1 MTLLGSSAPA
11 EKETLAATFNTLA
24 PHYDVYRSAP
34 TYPQW
39 LAGLLELVAEHGLN
53 GGLALD
59 VGCGT
64 GDSLEALIAAG
75 FSVSG
80 VDTSPGMLECARAR
94 LGDSVELGVA
104 TLPEPLPIG
113 PKVDLVTAFN
123 DVVNYIAP
131 ESLSGSMTSL
141 AARMRSGGLLLFD
154 ANTPLLY
161 TTYCSAPG
169 VRDRHDSFFV
179 WEPLSE
185 PTDAMQVADLHAF
198 ARDPD
203 DHDRWERSVSRH
215 VQYLH
220 PPEAVMAAFDDA
232 GLELVDVRGAYDEG
246 PLGGT
251 PDDTQHIKRV
261 YLARLP

>member
-1 MTLLGSSAPA
+1 MTLLGSCAPA
-11 EKETLAATFNTLA
+11 GKETSMATYDPLA
-24 PHYDVYRSAP
+24 PHYDAYRNAP
-34 TYPQW
+34 GYQQW
-39 LAGLLELVAEHGLN
+39 LAGLIGLAAEHGLT

-75 FSVSG
+75 YEASG
-80 VDTSPGMLECARAR
+80 VDPSPGMLDRAR
-94 LGDSVELGVA
+94 ERFGDAVELGVS
-104 TLPEPLPIG
+104 TLPEPLPTG

-123 DVVNYIAP
+123 DVLNYVEPGA
-131 ESLSGSMTSL
+131 LSVAFASL
-141 AARMRSGGLLLFD
+141 AGRMRSGGLLLFD

-161 TTYCSAPG
+161 TTFCSATS
-169 VRDRHDSFFV
+169 VRETDDAFFV
-179 WEPLSE
+179 WQPLSE
-185 PTDAMQVADLHAF
+185 PTATTLVADLHAF

-203 DHDRWERSVSRH
+203 DPERWERSVSHH
-215 VQYLH
+215 VQHLH
-220 PPEAVMAAFDDA
+220 APDTMTAALQEA
-232 GLELVDVRGAYDEG
+232 GLELVDVRGAFDDG